1 MMKDIHTIASF
12 GELEVYEPDDAAKD
26 PYAKFF
32 RMSDVLYFTEQT
44 TKKEEELI
52 GTLFRQFAELSRY
65 EFFTK
70 KLWKKV
76 KGFKNKNEA
85 KVIAWADS
93 CYRDE
98 TINPEQFSVYP
109 YNPHILTM
117 ANSKTYYAVLTS
129 QIHICDKY
137 DEEDAAT
144 KPD

>member
-76 KGFKNKNEA
+76 KGFKDKDEA
-85 KVIAWADS
+85 EVIIAFATIRLRNLGIYTRPCGCAWCSFANWSHQDVNDYLKDYLPVFEAYS
-93 CYRDE
+93 KWC
-98 TINPEQFSVYP
+98 
-109 YNPHILTM
+109 M
-117 ANSKTYYAVLTS
+117 A
-129 QIHICDKY
+129 QR
-137 DEEDAAT
+137 
-144 KPD
+144 